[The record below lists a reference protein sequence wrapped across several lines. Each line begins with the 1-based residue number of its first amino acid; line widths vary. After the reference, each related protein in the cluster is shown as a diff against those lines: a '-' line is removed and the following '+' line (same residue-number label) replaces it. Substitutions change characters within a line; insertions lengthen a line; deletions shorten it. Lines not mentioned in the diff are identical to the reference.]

1 MSTTVQNFK
10 LTSFLASNKRLL
22 IVIGLLLL
30 SSAGVFGQTAQKE
43 ISITEDV
50 VSFTTEQTVA
60 FDNDMDFMNWFMGS
74 NQNQNHSDAN
84 NATNVSTKKQFI
96 NSGVTPNRVLY
107 KTLLKKVTSL
117 DRALV

>member
-1 MSTTVQNFK
+1 MSTTAPNYN
-10 LTSFLASNKRLL
+10 LTSFLASNKRLF

-43 ISITEDV
+43 ILITDEV
-50 VSFTTEQTVA
+50 VASASNQTIA
-60 FDNDMDFMNWFMGS
+60 FDNEMDFMNWFMGS
-74 NQNQNHSDAN
+74 KQNQNHLDAT

-96 NSGVTPNRVLY
+96 NSGITPNRVLY
-107 KTLLKKVTSL
+107 KTLLKKVISM